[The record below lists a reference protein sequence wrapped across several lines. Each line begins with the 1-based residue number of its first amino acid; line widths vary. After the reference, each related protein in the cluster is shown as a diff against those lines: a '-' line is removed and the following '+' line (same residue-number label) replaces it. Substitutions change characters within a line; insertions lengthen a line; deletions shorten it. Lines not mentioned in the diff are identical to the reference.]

1 MVTDLPLPK
10 IPRDELLRARVCPTR
25 FTSSVRGPTVLCAS
39 PVELSTE
46 QQASAEKALVAYFPA
61 GAVFDFFWP
70 TEPPSGQTPDLWFEA
85 LLDEHFPALPS

>member
-25 FTSSVRGPTVLCAS
+25 FTSSPRGPTVLCAS

-46 QQASAEKALVAYFPA
+46 EQAFAEQFLSEYFPE
-61 GAVFDFFWP
+61 GSVFDFYWP
-70 TEPPSGQTPDLWFEA
+70 TEAPNGRTPDEWFGA
-85 LLDEHFPALPS
+85 LLDEHFPVSPA